1 MIEELHQIELEMLK
15 RLVTFFEE
23 HDLKYTIYCGTL
35 LGAVRHKGFIPWD
48 DDVDLAMPL
57 EDYRKFLELSAELGP
72 EYSVVHFD
80 NSDHTYYNWARVC
93 NDKTTLLKKDQDR
106 YIDDYGVAI
115 DVYPFIGAF
124 SSRFG
129 QKIQDLLFRMA
140 YSMRRAD
147 KADLSAKKWKTHI
160 LKVIS
165 LCPLSIRNGI
175 ARACRK
181 MATLDPNKHKNRY
194 GGCGSVCGQIRRA
207 GLGGDDK
214 TPI

>member
-15 RLVTFFEE
+15 RLVALFEE

-93 NDKTTLLKKDQDR
+93 
-106 YIDDYGVAI
+106 
-115 DVYPFIGAF
+115 
-124 SSRFG
+124 
-129 QKIQDLLFRMA
+129 
-140 YSMRRAD
+140 
-147 KADLSAKKWKTHI
+147 
-160 LKVIS
+160 
-165 LCPLSIRNGI
+165 
-175 ARACRK
+175 RK
-181 MATLDPNKHKNRY
+181 MATLDPNKHKKTGTVDAAPFVGKYDVQDWEEMIKLPFEDMWLCAPAKYDKILTIMY
-194 GGCGSVCGQIRRA
+194 GDYMQ
-207 GLGGDDK
+207 L
-214 TPI
+214 PPENM